1 MMHAGHGVGANVRV
15 AEWRTFG
22 IVAGDLGPFYN
33 VLPGRFTD
41 LEEIRLAA
49 RQRTIGIAVSIAAI
63 LATSAFAAETPMLVL
78 DPRLAG
84 PDEVEVRSAV
94 SAGPVVGMAVAAA
107 PSDQECQ
114 GWTVLQHS
122 PSSGSMAPLPGAG
135 GRFAVDAAL
144 RAAAETLDFRE
155 RPARVVLVA
164 AGSSQCISVAC
175 SLSRTLA
182 GNGLDFRVDVVGLNA
197 DAERLRCIADN
208 TGGTYRTANRT
219 DLQQALTDL
228 LGSAADQRQEGEAT
242 VETAKAGDA
251 PALEP
256 ALGENIELQTVSA
269 DLRAMAGIPIPPPA
283 PRREQPD
290 QPPAAKMETQSESD
304 ASGQADLKSLTWAA
318 GRALPA
324 IVALEP
330 ASAGQSPAWGVRLQ
344 AVTAKDAAPLTSE
357 LTFEILAVEGDGAYR
372 LVGRSWAPKPVFK
385 LPAGDYVA
393 RVTHGGVVRE
403 HRFQASGTGVEAI
416 EQQTIPLNLGYVA
429 LSAAATA
436 DAPPLESDLRYTL
449 RRTDGGSPIVRYD
462 SQPVLTLPAGEYEVS
477 VESGSARAVST
488 LDVAAGETVSKTFD
502 LRLGYLR
509 LRPGSGIAAP
519 IAVSIE
525 AHEYDASN
533 SNRNGAPL
541 AEAESRN
548 GEAVLLRLPA
558 GRHMAVAEREGRV
571 VRQMVNV
578 APGRLTQVT
587 LGAQTAQRN
596 WEFRQF

>member
-1 MMHAGHGVGANVRV
+1 M
-15 AEWRTFG
+15 
-22 IVAGDLGPFYN
+22 
-33 VLPGRFTD
+33 
-41 LEEIRLAA
+41 AA
-49 RQRTIGIAVSIAAI
+49 RQRIIGIAASIVAI
-63 LATSAFAAETPMLVL
+63 LATPAFAAEAPMLVL

-84 PDEVEVRSAV
+84 PDEIEVRSATA
-94 SAGPVVGMAVAAA
+94 AGPVAGVAVAAA
-107 PSDQECQ
+107 SSDRECQ
-114 GWTVLQHS
+114 GWTVLGNS
-122 PSSGSMAPLPGAG
+122 RPSEPSDSLPGAD

-144 RAAAETLDFRE
+144 RAAAHTLDYRE
-155 RPARVVLVA
+155 RPAHVVLVA

-182 GNGLDFRVDVVGLNA
+182 GNGLDFRVDVVGLAA

-208 TGGTYRTANRT
+208 TGGTYRTAGRA

-228 LGSAADQRQEGEAT
+228 LASAANRRQPEGETGA
-242 VETAKAGDA
+242 ESAQAESA
-251 PALEP
+251 PESEP
-256 ALGENIELQTVSA
+256 AAAQDIPTPTVSA
-269 DLRAMAGIPIPPPA
+269 DLRTVAGIPIPPPA
-283 PRREQPD
+283 PRRQRPEE
-290 QPPAAKMETQSESD
+290 PAAAETDTQSESD
-304 ASGQADLKSLTWAA
+304 ESGQATLKSLTWAA
-318 GRALPA
+318 GKPLPA

-330 ASAGQSPAWGVRLQ
+330 TSAERPPASGVRLQ
-344 AVTAKDAAPLTSE
+344 AVAAKGEAPLTSE

-372 LVGRSWAPKPVFK
+372 LVGRSWAPEPVFN

-403 HRFQASGTGVEAI
+403 HRFQAHGAGTEGI

-429 LSAAATA
+429 LSAVATA
-436 DAPPLESDLRYTL
+436 DASPLESNLRYTL
-449 RRTDGGSPIVRYD
+449 RRTDGGAPIVRYD

-477 VESGSARAVST
+477 VESGPARAVST
-488 LDVAAGETVSKTFD
+488 LDVTAGETVSKAFD

-519 IAVSIE
+519 MAVSIE
-525 AHEYDASN
+525 AHEYDAS
-533 SNRNGAPL
+533 SPNRTGAPL
-541 AEAESRN
+541 AQAESRN

-558 GRHMAVAEREGRV
+558 GRHVAVAERGGQV

-578 APGRLTQVT
+578 APGQLTQVT